1 MKNVQF
7 NSDWTS
13 QKSGA
18 AYKKGERHSLRDDLA
33 RLLYSRDIIFY
44 VTEPVKEIELIVEKT
59 EVENGDKVESAVVVQ
74 KSDSGDTSQRT
85 VNVPKGRPRGRTPSK
100 NSRK

>member
-13 QKSGA
+13 QKSGT
-18 AYKKGERHSLRDDLA
+18 AYKKGECHSLRDDLA

-44 VTEPVKEIELIVEKT
+44 VTEPVKQEPEKT
-59 EVENGDKVESAVVVQ
+59 EVKNGDKVESAVVVQ
-74 KSDSGDTSQRT
+74 KSDSSDTSKRS
-85 VNVPKGRPRGRTPSK
+85 VNVPARGTRGRPSSK